1 MGRHETDF
9 VSAIV
14 GVVFVVLGAIL
25 VGGRVEADDFSAA
38 WALPA
43 VLIAIGLVVAAVAA
57 NRYRSLRNS
66 RRAQEPEEL
75 GLEQE
80 SVSETRFD

>member
-9 VSAIV
+9 VSGVV

-25 VGGRVEADDFSAA
+25 VGGSVEADDFSAA

-43 VLIAIGLVVAAVAA
+43 MLIAIGLVAGAFAA
-57 NRYRSLRNS
+57 NTHRSLRRS
-66 RRAQEPEEL
+66 PDAGEVEEPD
-75 GLEQE
+75 GPPA
-80 SVSETRFD
+80 